1 MASSSGNFTMP
12 RKDLERIQR
21 HYDYILDS
29 VFNPDDLITT
39 LFCKCVLD
47 LDQKTHILNIET
59 GKPRVKKLLDIL
71 MTECGDCYQL
81 FLEALREKRFGP
93 IADTL
98 GTMIAAEETTE
109 KGRFELVLR

>member
-12 RKDLERIQR
+12 GKDFERIQH
-21 HYDYILDS
+21 HYGYILDN

-39 LFCKCVLD
+39 LFSKGVLD

-59 GKPRVKKLLDIL
+59 GKPRVRKLLDIL

-98 GTMIAAEETTE
+98 GKI
-109 KGRFELVLR
+109 RFVVTSQTIIYLYVRTI